1 MKELDILLFYL
12 VQEKKRRV
20 LVHKGYDMT
29 FGYRQQDLRTK
40 GIYAILCR
48 KYTKREK
55 LVISKTSEKFI
66 TLIQGKKKK
75 DDDGLNL
82 GSRHE
87 SSETWMS
94 LMVEPT
100 EFIHRSHRR
109 C

>member
-48 KYTKREK
+48 K
-55 LVISKTSEKFI
+55 
-66 TLIQGKKKK
+66 
-75 DDDGLNL
+75 
-82 GSRHE
+82 
-87 SSETWMS
+87 
-94 LMVEPT
+94 
-100 EFIHRSHRR
+100 
-109 C
+109 